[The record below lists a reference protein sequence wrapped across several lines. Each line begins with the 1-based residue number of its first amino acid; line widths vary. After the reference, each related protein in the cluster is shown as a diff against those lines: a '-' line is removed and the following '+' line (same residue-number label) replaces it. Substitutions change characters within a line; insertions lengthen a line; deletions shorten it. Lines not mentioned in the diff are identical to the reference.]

1 MPDLPTSKPVLAGKA
16 VLQGGTIR
24 LEAQPEGHL
33 LHVMGAT
40 TSEEIVTHL
49 LAAGLRQSSVRPA
62 GYRQW
67 FIAGNEQLAESQRQ
81 ALADAL
87 TGRAFICDQSH
98 GRIRILV
105 SGLNAARMLNKGTAV
120 DLHPSSFPEGGSAM
134 TLFGHIS
141 VQLTRTGMNDF
152 ELTVLRS
159 FAESLYEE
167 LEALARSQG
176 AEQLTLRAA
185 SKES

>member
-16 VLQGGTIR
+16 SLRGETIC
-24 LEAQPEGHL
+24 LEALPEGHL

-40 TSEEIVTHL
+40 TSEEIATHL
-49 LAAGLRQSSVRPA
+49 QAVGLGESSVRPA

-67 FIAGNEQLAESQRQ
+67 FIAGNDRLSDTHIRSV
-81 ALADAL
+81 ADAL

-98 GRIRILV
+98 GRIRIRV
-105 SGLNAARMLNKGTAV
+105 SGASATRMLNKGTAV
-120 DLHPSSFPEGGSAM
+120 DLHPSSFPVGGSAM

-141 VQLTRTGMNDF
+141 VQLTRTGMEDF

-167 LEALARSQG
+167 LETLSQS
-176 AEQLTLRAA
+176 AEQH
-185 SKES
+185 